1 MKVNKGKV
9 HSYETFGAADGPGVR
24 FIVFLSG
31 CPLRCRYCHNP
42 DTWAKGPAF
51 EATAD
56 DVLARALRYKS
67 YWGKEGGITV
77 SGGEPMLQADFV
89 AELFEK
95 AHEKGINTC
104 LDTSAACF
112 DREDP
117 KIVRLLAATDT
128 VLLDLKHIDEK
139 KHLELTGASNAAPI
153 ACAKYLAEIQKPT
166 WIRHVLVPGVTDD
179 ERDLT
184 ELGAFI
190 RTLKNVVRVDILP
203 YHTFGVEKWKAL
215 ELPYSLDGVEPPSEE
230 KLARAKAL
238 VAGEVMV

>member
-1 MKVNKGKV
+1 MNKGKV

-42 DTWAKGPAF
+42 DTWARAPMI

-56 DVLARALRYKS
+56 EVLARALRYKS
-67 YWGKEGGITV
+67 YWGEKGGITV

-95 AHEKGINTC
+95 AHEKGVNTC

-112 DREDP
+112 DENDP
-117 KIVRLLAATDT
+117 KIVRLFAATDT

-139 KHLELTGASNAAPI
+139 KHLDLTGASNAAPI
-153 ACAKYLAEIQKPT
+153 ACAKYLKTIKKPT

-179 ERDLT
+179 LGDLAALA
-184 ELGAFI
+184 EFVK
-190 RTLKNVVRVDILP
+190 TLDNVVRVDILP
-203 YHTFGVEKWKAL
+203 YHTFGVEKWRAL
-215 ELPYSLDGVEPPSEE
+215 ELPYSLEGVEPPSAES
-230 KLARAKAL
+230 LDAARELFLKK
-238 VAGEVMV
+238 